1 MKNEKI
7 LTLYLPVAY
16 ALAWFLG
23 FCLSTQGDMLR
34 GMLFPCADSTPTA
47 VAYTLFIATICVY
60 VVFMIESFLNFIELG
75 IRHSNRQFTGR
86 VFYIL
91 AWYVLHLIAT
101 FIVILCYI
109 GIGHEAILLFL
120 MLVVASL
127 RFGIAYLTNNI
138 VKWSVDF
145 KDNDYSSNI

>member
-1 MKNEKI
+1 MKKDEI
-7 LTLYLPVAY
+7 CTLYLPIAY
-16 ALAWFLG
+16 ALAWLGG
-23 FCLSTQGDMLR
+23 FCLSTQGDILSAL
-34 GMLFPCADSTPTA
+34 LFPCADSTPTEA
-47 VAYTLFIATICVY
+47 AYTLFIATICVY

-91 AWYVLHLIAT
+91 AGYVLHLAAT
-101 FIVILCYI
+101 FIVILFYI
-109 GIGHEAILLFL
+109 GTGHEAILLLL

-127 RFGIAYLTNNI
+127 KFGIAYLTNNI

-145 KDNDYSSNI
+145 KDSDYSSNI